1 MKKLT
6 ALLAALAC
14 ASLLT
19 AAAVDVVETENAG
32 EQDYAKDVTAQAL
45 EDEIAVTVLTGKGTD
60 VPNMPAKAYDNA
72 GNAGSVTL
80 TADRAVTWDYSFNGP
95 SESDFAITKNDTA
108 ITFTSNKNIPA
119 GEIYVTAYSGPVST
133 ATTVFVY
140 GDNKWSRG
148 EDLITGTRKPLDF
161 ENFTLADGGNG
172 GVIFSQSAEIVNNPG
187 TDDVNN
193 SSKVMKF
200 TADRGAFYTTYHAG
214 LSVPKNRAL
223 SVYYKYYLNRS
234 KALGTKTFYF
244 LLNTA
249 DFSTANLN
257 ASVFAE
263 TSSISGTDLSNDGK
277 WAADSFTVIPGSDTP
292 HGNFKNDLSQGVA
305 KIGLDSKWWKTN
317 GAEIYVDDFSVV
329 PMWKVTYMDADN
341 ATALESKWICRD
353 ENGNVLVS
361 FNPVSSQPETLPSA
375 ANKYFAGWSQT
386 KGALEADTEI
396 KLSNSDIVLY
406 PVFKEVFKVTAS
418 AHTDGASADAAV
430 FAIPAKKANS
440 YITLTADA
448 NVTWSYTFSKNMI
461 SSQFTVNETA
471 NTIKFTVNT
480 ANANAGEITVKASA
494 TDAGGTEHVNTYT
507 VYVYGNNTAVPGLDI
522 TTGTEKAF
530 DFENIF
536 SDANSGMMSANGNI
550 FVSSGVAIADSPDGN
565 GKVLAYNWANA
576 NFFTTY
582 HGGLLTEKRPFN
594 VSYKYYLK
602 ADASVNALNV
612 IVNTD
617 MPYQISGQ
625 PNTTYPATTVY
636 CKAGLDTTKNKWIS
650 ENVKVEVTDDFKNLY
665 KFGLYYNATNPNG
678 TTAIYVD
685 DFGVM
690 PYYAAKYHA
699 DTTLTVYFLLDDD
712 GNVLTEYTPVLPSGA
727 ALTVP
732 DGKVLAGW
740 TTVNGGTE
748 AMKTIAL
755 NNADIDLYPVFAD
768 KDFAPHWY
776 NDATDVKD
784 VTEIR
789 VQKDTDGKVIDT
801 KSGLRFK
808 GYIED
813 TYRNDE
819 KLYEYGFI
827 VARTDVL
834 GKNELTHEFKTDAAK
849 NPYISQ
855 ANYSKYGNID
865 LKLSYDTD
873 LEATVFSCV
882 LVNIPVAHYGD
893 KFTVRAWSNLNGKY
907 KYGTQM
913 SVSILDILN
922 SLDGERKDAAQPLID
937 KYNEWL
943 STQAEG

>member
-32 EQDYAKDVTAQAL
+32 EKDYANDFTAQAL
-45 EDEIAVTVLTGKGTD
+45 EDEITVTVSTGKGTD

-80 TADRAVTWDYSFNGP
+80 TADRAVNWNYSFNGP
-95 SESDFAITKNDTA
+95 SESDFTITKNDTA
-108 ITFTSNKNIPA
+108 ITFTSKGNIPA
-119 GEIYVTAYSGPVST
+119 GKIYVTADDGSAST
-133 ATTVFVY
+133 ATTIFVY

-172 GVIFSQSAEIVNNPG
+172 GVIFSQNAEIADNPG
-187 TDDVNN
+187 ADDVNN

-200 TADRGAFYTTYHAG
+200 TADRGAFYTTYHSG
-214 LSVPKNRAL
+214 LTVPKDRAL
-223 SVYYKYYLNRS
+223 SVYYKFYINRS

-249 DFSTANLN
+249 DFSTVANLN

-292 HGNFKNDLSQGVA
+292 HGNFKKDLSEGVS
-305 KIGLDSKWWKTN
+305 KIGLDSKWWKSN

-361 FNPVSSQPETLPSA
+361 FNPADSQPDTLPSA

-396 KLSNSDIVLY
+396 ELSNSDIVLY

-612 IVNTD
+612 IVNTG
-617 MPYQISGQ
+617 MPYQVPG
-625 PNTTYPATTVY
+625 TTYPDTTIY

-678 TTAIYVD
+678 TTAVYVD

-699 DTTLTVYFLLDDD
+699 DTTLTVYFLLDND

-776 NDATDVKD
+776 NDATDAKE

-813 TYRNDE
+813 TYRKDE

-827 VARTDVL
+827 VARTEVL
-834 GKNELTHEFKTDAAK
+834 GKKELTHDFETDAAK
-849 NPYISQ
+849 TPYISQ
-855 ANYSKYGNID
+855 ANYSKYDDID
-865 LKLSYDTD
+865 LKLSYDFE
-873 LEATVFSCV
+873 LETTVFSCV
-882 LVNIPVAHYGD
+882 LVNIPVEHYGD
-893 KFTVRAWSNLNGKY
+893 KFTVRAWSNVSGEY
-907 KYGTQM
+907 KYGAPM
-913 SVSILDILN
+913 SVSILEILN
-922 SLDGERKDAAQPLID
+922 SLEGDRKDAAQPLID
-937 KYNEWL
+937 KYNEWRA
-943 STQAEG
+943 SQSPEG

>member
-32 EQDYAKDVTAQAL
+32 EKDYANDFMAQAL
-45 EDEIAVTVLTGKGTD
+45 EDEITVTVSTGKGTD

-72 GNAGSVTL
+72 GNAGTVTL
-80 TADRAVTWDYSFNGP
+80 TADRAVNWDYSFNGP
-95 SESDFAITKNDTA
+95 SESDFTITKNDTA
-108 ITFTSNKNIPA
+108 ITFTSKKNIPA
-119 GEIYVTAYSGPVST
+119 GEIYVTAYSGSVST
-133 ATTVFVY
+133 TTTIFVY
-140 GDNKWSRG
+140 GDNTWSRG
-148 EDLITGTRKPLDF
+148 EDLITGTRRPLDF

-172 GVIFSQSAEIVNNPG
+172 GVIFSQNAEIVNNPG

-200 TADRGAFYTTYHAG
+200 TADRGAFYTTYHER
-214 LSVPKNRAL
+214 LSVPKDRAL
-223 SVYYKYYLNRS
+223 SVYYKYYLDRS

-292 HGNFKNDLSQGVA
+292 HGNFKNNLSQGVA

-361 FNPVSSQPETLPSA
+361 FNPADSQPDTLPSA
-375 ANKYFAGWSQT
+375 ENKYFAGWSQT
-386 KGALEADTEI
+386 RGALEADTEI
-396 KLSNSDIVLY
+396 ELSNSDIVLY

-418 AHTDGASADAAV
+418 AHTDGATADAAV

-448 NVTWSYTFSKNMI
+448 NVTWSYTFSKNMT
-461 SSQFTVNETA
+461 SSQFTVDETA

-480 ANANAGEITVKASA
+480 ANANAGEITVKACA

-507 VYVYGNNTAVPGLDI
+507 VYVYGNNAAVPGLDI
-522 TTGTEKAF
+522 TTGTEKPF
-530 DFENIF
+530 DFENIV

-550 FVSSGVAIADSPDGN
+550 LVSSGVAIADSPDGN
-565 GKVLAYNWANA
+565 GKALAYNWANA
-576 NFFTTY
+576 DFFTAY
-582 HGGLLTEKRPFN
+582 HIGLFTEKRPFN
-594 VSYKYYLK
+594 VSYKYYLT
-602 ADASVNALNV
+602 ADVTENALNV
-612 IVNTD
+612 IVNTG
-617 MPYQISGQ
+617 MPYQVADD
-625 PNTTYPATTVY
+625 TYPATTVY

-712 GNVLTEYTPVLPSGA
+712 GNVLKEYTPVLPSGA

-732 DGKVLAGW
+732 EGKVLAGW

-748 AMKTIAL
+748 AMETIAL

-776 NDATDVKD
+776 NDATDAKE

-801 KSGLRFK
+801 KSGL
-808 GYIED
+808 
-813 TYRNDE
+813 
-819 KLYEYGFI
+819 
-827 VARTDVL
+827 
-834 GKNELTHEFKTDAAK
+834 
-849 NPYISQ
+849 
-855 ANYSKYGNID
+855 
-865 LKLSYDTD
+865 
-873 LEATVFSCV
+873 
-882 LVNIPVAHYGD
+882 
-893 KFTVRAWSNLNGKY
+893 
-907 KYGTQM
+907 
-913 SVSILDILN
+913 
-922 SLDGERKDAAQPLID
+922 
-937 KYNEWL
+937 
-943 STQAEG
+943 